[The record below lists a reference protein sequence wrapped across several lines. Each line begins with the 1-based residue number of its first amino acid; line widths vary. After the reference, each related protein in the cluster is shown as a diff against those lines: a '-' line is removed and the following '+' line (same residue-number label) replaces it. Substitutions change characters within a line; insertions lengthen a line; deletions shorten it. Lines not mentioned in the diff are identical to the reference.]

1 MRFDEIT
8 REPEPDIDVFIVSG
22 KHSVHT
28 SDNHQETV
36 LIGTIILNPNSLIVL
51 NNSDWSS
58 PMMRARLQDSDC
70 SDRNQQRLADLH
82 DCAGQVSFPSLKH
95 LKFTH

>member
-1 MRFDEIT
+1 M
-8 REPEPDIDVFIVSG
+8 FIVSG

-58 PMMRARLQDSDC
+58 PMMRARLQDSYC
-70 SDRNQQRLADLH
+70 DRNQQRLADSH
-82 DCAGQVSFPSLKH
+82 DFVDEVSLSPFLQNIDN
-95 LKFTH
+95 